1 MERSESIKELSKA
14 LVEFHKKVGKV
25 VKDSIGKIQTKSGA
39 SYSYKYATISS
50 ILDAV
55 QESLN
60 ECGLSVIQF
69 PVGEYGLETML
80 SHTSGEYMISA
91 YTMKPANETPQ
102 GHGSRLTYQ
111 RRYAMAAI
119 LGINIDEDDD
129 GALASMAPQQL
140 QKQQQ
145 APQQTQQ
152 PAKKILT
159 QEALNDKF
167 MAWVFKKEQEKR
179 AVNAPFS
186 LKSLLE
192 NNYRVDDETFSKAI
206 EIYNNY
212 KINNNLK

>member
-25 VKDSIGKIQTKSGA
+25 IKDAKGNIPTKSGS
-39 SYSYKYATISS
+39 SYSYKYATLSN
-50 ILDAV
+50 ILDVV
-55 QESLN
+55 QEPLN
-60 ECGLSVIQF
+60 ECGLNVIQLPMNEF
-69 PVGEYGLETML
+69 ELETIL
-80 SHTSGEYMISA
+80 THVSGEFISSR
-91 YTMKPANETPQ
+91 YVMKPVQNNPQ
-102 GHGSRLTYQ
+102 AIGSCITYQ
-111 RRYAMAAI
+111 RRYAIGAI
-119 LGINIDEDDD
+119 LGLNIDDDDD
-129 GALASMAPQQL
+129 GAAASMPPQRPQQP
-140 QKQQQ
+140 
-145 APQQTQQ
+145 PQQQ
-152 PAKKILT
+152 PARKILT

-179 AVNAPFS
+179 AANAPFS